1 MIQTDVIKPLRQ
13 RLQNCGSS
21 LTATDF
27 KALLDALEKLESNT
41 NDGIKEFI
49 TEAPKDGKKYVR
61 LNGAWVPLELVEK
74 PDSGIEEVLTDLAFR
89 VKAVGKSNSSMYRDK
104 WEYDRYSTVFNNF
117 NWIDNGWLKDKE
129 NNAALKLTGDANASI
144 NIRPFNM
151 DIPTEGLT
159 YTIEYSTEDVTD
171 YEAVIME
178 QIVEGVGIKI
188 TPTYV
193 SINSY
198 KTYLTGNL
206 DSLNRVSVSFS
217 IQKRNSQRL
226 MGIYINGIL
235 SRAIQYSISDYFYQ
249 NYDYD
254 GDLKISTGNR
264 KATVYVYT
272 VRWYRNNLEDAQILS
287 NYIYDRKN
295 STS

>member
-41 NDGIKEFI
+41 NDGITEFI

-235 SRAIQYSISDYFYQ
+235 SRAIQYSITDNF
-249 NYDYD
+249 NHDAEA
-254 GDLKISTGNR
+254 DLEISTGNR

-287 NYIYDRKN
+287 NYIYDIKN